1 MKNFKDT
8 EQASDAR
15 IEATKLSLAP
25 FAFQAAKILRD
36 KGILKLLEEYENG
49 IEFGKISKYIKLSE
63 YSLGVL
69 LDAGISIGLVIREN
83 NKYFLTKK
91 GYFLNND
98 EITKIGMDFTHDVCY
113 QGLFSLDEAIEK
125 NIPAGL
131 KIFSTKNTIY
141 EALPDLPEK
150 AQKSWYNF
158 DHYFSDMA
166 FPNALPIVFKNKPKK
181 ILDIGGNTGKWAVQ
195 CVEYDKDV
203 HITIVDHPGTI
214 KNAEK
219 NIKSKDLT
227 DRISFVAM
235 DLLDHLKPFPEGFDA
250 VWMSQFLDC
259 FSAKDIVSLLKRA
272 GNSITEESIVYI
284 LETFIDRQFFENA
297 AYFLNMTSLYFTCMA
312 NGNSRMYSAEEMKEL
327 ISRSGLVLT
336 EEIDNVSISHSLF
349 KCKKH

>member
-8 EQASDAR
+8 ESASDAR
-15 IEATKLSLAP
+15 IEATKLALAP

-36 KGILKLLEEYENG
+36 TGILTLLEKEETGAEYKKIKEN
-49 IEFGKISKYIKLSE
+49 IKLSD

-69 LDAGISIGLVIREN
+69 MDAGISIGLIIREE
-83 NKYFLTKK
+83 NKYYITKK

-113 QGLFSLDEAIEK
+113 QGLFSLDESIKK

-131 KIFSTKNTIY
+131 KVFSSKKTIY
-141 EALPDLPEK
+141 ETLPELPEK

-166 FPNALPIVFKNKPKK
+166 FPNALPIVFKEKPKK

-195 CVEYDKDV
+195 CAEYDKDV
-203 HITIVDHPGTI
+203 QVTILDHPGTL

-219 NIKSKDLT
+219 FIKSKKLSE
-227 DRISFVAM
+227 RISLVPI
-235 DLLDHLKPFPEGFDA
+235 DLLDHSKPFPEGFDT

-259 FSAKDIVSLLKRA
+259 FSSDDIVMLLKRA
-272 GNSITEESIVYI
+272 KDSITQNTFIYI

-312 NGNSRMYSAEEMKEL
+312 NGNSRMYSAENMKKL
-327 ISRSGLVLT
+327 IKKAGLVIS
-336 EEIDNVSISHSLF
+336 EEIDNVSICHSLL
-349 KCKKH
+349 KCRIG